1 MNKKLKIHDGDTP
14 GKVFEVKLEYPKP
27 KETTMSNQNKQAEY
41 ICSRCG
47 SKGWVI
53 GYDNGTIIKCP
64 CCSAVWME
72 NVVL

>member
-1 MNKKLKIHDGDTP
+1 
-14 GKVFEVKLEYPKP
+14 
-27 KETTMSNQNKQAEY
+27 MSNQNKQVEH

-53 GYDNGTIIKCP
+53 GCDNGTIIKCP

-72 NVVL
+72 NAVL